1 MQALKALVIIMG
13 ILIIAGMGLLVY
25 GLMTRVSWNEVS
37 GQAEKPLTGQVASF
51 DAVVSTLPAGA
62 SVASVSVENDR
73 AVVLVQLPDGG
84 AEIRLFDLETGSMI
98 GTIRLK
104 ATQ

>member
-13 ILIIAGMGLLVY
+13 ILIIAGMGLLGY

-37 GQAEKPLTGQVASF
+37 GQAEKPPTGQVASF
-51 DAVVSTLPAGA
+51 AAVVSPLPAGA

-73 AVVLVQLPDGG
+73 AVVLGQLPDGG
-84 AEIRLFDLETGSMI
+84 AEIRLFDLETGSVR

>member
-37 GQAEKPLTGQVASF
+37 GQVEKPLTGQVASF
-51 DAVVSTLPAGA
+51 DAVVSTPRRVLA
-62 SVASVSVENDR
+62 SPV
-73 AVVLVQLPDGG
+73 
-84 AEIRLFDLETGSMI
+84 F
-98 GTIRLK
+98 RLK
-104 ATQ
+104 MTAQSCWSSCPMVVQRSACSTWKQGP

>member
-37 GQAEKPLTGQVASF
+37 GQVEKPLTGQVASF

-73 AVVLVQLPDGG
+73 AVVLVQLPDGS
-84 AEIRLFDLETGSMI
+84 AEIRLFNLETGFVI

>member
-37 GQAEKPLTGQVASF
+37 GQVEKPLPGQVASF
-51 DAVVSTLPAGA
+51 DAVVSTLPGA

-73 AVVLVQLPDGG
+73 AVVLVQLPDGS
-84 AEIRLFDLETGSMI
+84 AEIRLFNLETGFVI

>member
-25 GLMTRVSWNEVS
+25 GLMTRVLWNEVS
-37 GQAEKPLTGQVASF
+37 GQADKPQMTLAASF
-51 DAVVSTLPAGA
+51 DVVVSTLPAGA

-84 AEIRLFDLETGSMI
+84 AEIRLFDLETGSVI